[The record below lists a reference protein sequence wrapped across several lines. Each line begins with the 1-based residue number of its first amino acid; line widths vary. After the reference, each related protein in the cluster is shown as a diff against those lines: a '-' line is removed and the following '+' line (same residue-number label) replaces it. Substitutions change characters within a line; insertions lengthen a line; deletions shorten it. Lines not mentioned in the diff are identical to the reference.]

1 MGFNVIFIIEEFQ
14 IFIIVF
20 PVPAV
25 TFGVDPL
32 GRSSFSSIILFG
44 IGNMGLIRRGLVIL
58 DHVHLSISI
67 WVSVIAY
74 TDGVDREVLFIT
86 SGSSLL
92 PFLIRGSY
100 F

>member
-1 MGFNVIFIIEEFQ
+1 MGFNIIFIIEEFQ

-20 PVPAV
+20 PIPAV

-67 WVSVIAY
+67 WVFITS
-74 TDGVDREVLFIT
+74 VDREVLFIT